1 MNLSFD
7 NTEVAFAHKS
17 NRDLKKAYRLFQT
30 FNYPFLVNNVP
41 KLANLALSLRL
52 PIKGII
58 KNTLFAQFCGGE
70 SIEESYLSAKQLY
83 ENGIGA
89 ILDYSV
95 EGEGTE
101 EDFQLSYAELQ
112 KVILEAANKPEYPI
126 AVFKCSAIAN
136 FKMLEECTEAI
147 RSGEKVNL
155 SENPEYKE
163 FSMRMKSL
171 CQQAY
176 KNDVKL
182 LVDAEETWIQDAIDE
197 ITYENMALYNIETA
211 IVYNTIQLYRKGR
224 IADMQQRIHT
234 AREQGYK
241 VAFKLVRGAYMEKE
255 GQRSRDMGYD
265 NPIQN
270 SKQDTDDDYDAA
282 IQLCFENRDVVS
294 ICAGTHN
301 EKSSLMLAKLLENSS
316 IEKNDDRFW
325 FAQLYGMSDHISYNL
340 AAAGYNIAKYL
351 PYGPIREVLPYLS
364 RRAQENSSVKG
375 QAGRELS
382 LIASEL
388 QRRKLNIYVSN
399 DNRV

>member
-30 FNYPFLVNNVP
+30 FSYPFLVNNGP

-70 SIEESYLSAKQLY
+70 SIDESYSSAKQLY
-83 ENGIGA
+83 ENRIGA

-101 EDFQLSYAELQ
+101 EDFVLSYAELQ
-112 KVILEAANKPEYPI
+112 KVINEAANKPEYPI
-126 AVFKCSAIAN
+126 AVFKCTAITN
-136 FKMLEECTEAI
+136 FKMLEERTVAI
-147 RSGEKVNL
+147 RAGKEVSFSEKIR
-155 SENPEYKE
+155 YKE
-163 FSMRMKSL
+163 FSTRMKGL
-171 CQQAY
+171 CQLAY
-176 KNDVKL
+176 EHNVKL

-197 ITYENMALYNIETA
+197 ITYEYMALYNKDTA
-211 IVYNTIQLYRKGR
+211 VVYNTIQLYRKGR
-224 IADMQQRIHT
+224 IADMQKRIET
-234 AREQGYK
+234 ARQRGYK
-241 VAFKLVRGAYMEKE
+241 MAFKLVRGAYMEKE
-255 GQRSRDMGYD
+255 GERSRDKGYD
-265 NPIQN
+265 NPIQD

-282 IQLCFENRDVVS
+282 IKLCFDNRDVVS

-340 AAAGYNIAKYL
+340 AAAGYNVAKYL

-382 LIASEL
+382 LITSEL
-388 QRRKLNIYVSN
+388 KRRKLDI
-399 DNRV
+399 